1 MLVVAFFLAGYYFV
15 PGPFSG
21 YTTLTYRG
29 MRGIYNSGYVGA
41 TVATL
46 TSILIA
52 LIGFYLVSGA
62 ISTDRKKGIGCILAT
77 TSLPN
82 RNYIS
87 GKYLGAFLYLSIFPI
102 VLWIATVFM
111 QWWRGED
118 SVELLTLLWPFL
130 LLPLATAFMVTGITM
145 LFENISWLRGNFGL
159 VAYFFI
165 WVSSII
171 LPLIPNKNLA
181 PYLDL
186 SGITILTHSLAAHF
200 NDTASLGNSQITI
213 GIVEGVPS
221 GTFEWGGIPFDLSVV
236 WPRIG
241 WVILGIGS
249 GMLSIAF
256 FDRFSLAYQTTRKK
270 PASSEQLSFG
280 NQQTQ
285 TIAHGKLLA
294 YLFPAKTTSL
304 NQFQFYFHLWK
315 AELKL
320 ICKINRWFLPT
331 CGVTTLLAFILP
343 VAAMR
348 YVGISLAFLLAIG
361 ILSDIACRET
371 AMGTWKYIATS
382 PIALKVFPFWKWCV
396 GVSIVLMF
404 SAGFEIRYLLLG
416 KYNAGLSLLGGIAF
430 VVAWAVIAGILTTNR
445 KTFIVSFSFFWFLV
459 STNSVPPW
467 LDYAGIQYE
476 GQSVLISSIYISLAM
491 VAILFLTYVQRKA
504 HRN

>member
-1 MLVVAFFLAGYYFV
+1 MR
-15 PGPFSG
+15 
-21 YTTLTYRG
+21 TTREP
-29 MRGIYNSGYVGA
+29 
-41 TVATL
+41 
-46 TSILIA
+46 ILI
-52 LIGFYLVSGA
+52 
-62 ISTDRKKGIGCILAT
+62 
-77 TSLPN
+77 
-82 RNYIS
+82 
-87 GKYLGAFLYLSIFPI
+87 
-102 VLWIATVFM
+102 
-111 QWWRGED
+111 
-118 SVELLTLLWPFL
+118 LLWPFL
-130 LLPLATAFMVTGITM
+130 LLPLATAFVVTGIAM

-159 VAYFFI
+159 VLYFFM

-171 LPLIPNKNLA
+171 LPLIPDKNLA

-186 SGITILTHSLAAHF
+186 SGMTILTHSLATHF
-200 NDTASLGNSQITI
+200 NDTASLGNSPITI

-221 GTFEWGGIPFDLSVV
+221 GIFEWNGIPFELSVM

-241 WVILGIGS
+241 LVILGIGS
-249 GMLSIAF
+249 GLLSIAF
-256 FDRFSLAYQTTRKK
+256 FDRFSLAYQATSKK
-270 PASSEQLSFG
+270 SPSSEQLSLR
-280 NQQTQ
+280 NQQPQ
-285 TIAHGKLLA
+285 TLAYNKLLA

-304 NQFQFYFHLWK
+304 NQFQFYYHLWK
-315 AELKL
+315 AELRLIYKL
-320 ICKINRWFLPT
+320 NRWFLPF

-343 VAAMR
+343 VDAMR

-396 GVSIVLMF
+396 GVTIALMF

-445 KTFIVSFSFFWFLV
+445 KTFIVSFTFFWFLV

-476 GQSVLISSIYISLAM
+476 GQSALISSIYISLAM
-491 VAILFLTYVQRKA
+491 VAIVFLTYIQGKA
-504 HRN
+504 HRD